1 MNQDMTNLRRFIS
14 IHKNLKEMEKN
25 SIELE
30 EFGAP
35 SLSSFFFDAHLELN
49 KHLENIVNINNLTN
63 KKVDAYKKLNS
74 EIYTRLK
81 YDYYEL
87 YNIGQNHE
95 EIFYESYEIIENSID
110 MQLSKYNNKKI
121 PFFECG
127 FSFFELYIPR
137 FSLLDFMLTDDLNFA
152 EFRFYSPA
160 QWESKY
166 KGVYRTVL
174 LLIIL
179 KVISKQILET
189 THEGEP
195 LTWKRLFI
203 DAQKG
208 LVEITQ
214 TRKGKTSK
222 LLKNIKT
229 IDRRVITKDINQILE
244 YMFGKGIKPKDVGS
258 FEQIWHLIHQP
269 NWQYRNKLNEIIK
282 EYKQKLI
289 DIGLPLPEEMKG
301 V

>member
-1 MNQDMTNLRRFIS
+1 MITFKQFIQEGGNAIKGIVPVKQSWVKLIITDIQKRLLPKLGLTTNDMRLLGSAGKKYPDELSGDIDIALYYPAIIQNNPNIDTIDKVFLFIANQLQQLTSGVKVSQSISVISCGWPVPNETNTF
-14 IHKNLKEMEKN
+14 
-25 SIELE
+25 
-30 EFGAP
+30 
-35 SLSSFFFDAHLELN
+35 
-49 KHLENIVNINNLTN
+49 VQ
-63 KKVDAYKKLNS
+63 V
-74 EIYTRLK
+74 
-81 YDYYEL
+81 
-87 YNIGQNHE
+87 
-95 EIFYESYEIIENSID
+95 
-110 MQLSKYNNKKI
+110 
-121 PFFECG
+121 
-127 FSFFELYIPR
+127 
-137 FSLLDFMLTDDLNFA
+137 DFMLTDDLNFA

-189 THEGEP
+189 TPEGEP

-229 IDRRVITKDINQILE
+229 IDRRVITKDVNQILE

-269 NWQYRNKLNEIIK
+269 NWQYRAKLNEIIK

-289 DIGLPLPEEMKG
+289 DIGLPLPDEMKG

>member
-137 FSLLDFMLTDDLNFA
+137 FSLLDFMLTDDLFSIENFTYEKSKINVNTSELNEKFNLTGQEYEIYGNAYA
-152 EFRFYSPA
+152 EC
-160 QWESKY
+160 
-166 KGVYRTVL
+166 
-174 LLIIL
+174 
-179 KVISKQILET
+179 
-189 THEGEP
+189 
-195 LTWKRLFI
+195 
-203 DAQKG
+203 
-208 LVEITQ
+208 
-214 TRKGKTSK
+214 
-222 LLKNIKT
+222 IKFL
-229 IDRRVITKDINQILE
+229 NE
-244 YMFGKGIKPKDVGS
+244 
-258 FEQIWHLIHQP
+258 
-269 NWQYRNKLNEIIK
+269 KLNLNGTVNSYIN
-282 EYKQKLI
+282 
-289 DIGLPLPEEMKG
+289 
-301 V
+301 